1 MITETKRLY
10 LREITQ
16 ADYAVIA
23 KILQDDDAMFAYND
37 AFSDEEVA
45 QWFDNLMTQYQT
57 RGFSL
62 WAVVLK
68 ETDQVLG
75 QCGLTLQQVQ
85 GETVTE
91 IGYLF
96 NRDYWHQGYAIEAA
110 QACKTYAF
118 DILGIERVF
127 SIIRDNNLAS
137 MNVAI
142 RNGMTVR
149 TKFIKTY
156 KGIEMPHFA
165 FAVDK
170 S

>member
-1 MITETKRLY
+1 MITETERLY

-16 ADYAVIA
+16 EDYPVIA
-23 KILQDDDAMFAYND
+23 KILQDDVAMFAYNG
-37 AFSDEEVA
+37 AFSDEAVA

-68 ETDQVLG
+68 ENDQVIG
-75 QCGLTLQQVQ
+75 QCGLTLQQVDN
-85 GETVTE
+85 ETVTE

-96 NRDYWHQGYAIEAA
+96 DRDYWHQGYAIEAA

-118 DILGIERVF
+118 DVLGVSRVY
-127 SIIRDNNLAS
+127 SIIRDNNIAS

-156 KGIEMPHFA
+156 RGIEMPHFA
-165 FAVDK
+165 FAVDR

>member
-10 LREITQ
+10 LREMKQIDFS
-16 ADYAVIA
+16 AIA
-23 KILQDDDAMFAYND
+23 EILQDDTAMFAYEG

-45 QWFDNLMTQYQT
+45 KWLNDRIAQYKDW
-57 RGFSL
+57 GMSL

-68 ETDQVLG
+68 ETDQVIG

-96 NRDYWHQGYAIEAA
+96 NRDYWHQGYAVEAA

-118 DILGIERVF
+118 DVLGIDRVF
-127 SIIRDNNLAS
+127 SIIRDNNIAS

-156 KGIEMPHFA
+156 RGIEMPHFA
-165 FAVDK
+165 FAVER

>member
-23 KILQDDDAMFAYND
+23 KILQDDDAMFAYNG

-45 QWFDNLMTQYQT
+45 RWFDNLMTQYQT

-68 ETDQVLG
+68 ETNQVIG
-75 QCGLTLQQVQ
+75 QCGLTLQQLEV
-85 GETVTE
+85 ETVTE

-96 NRDYWHQGYAIEAA
+96 DRDYWHQGYAIEAA
-110 QACKTYAF
+110 QACKVYAF
-118 DILGIERVF
+118 NVLGIDRVY
-127 SIIRDNNLAS
+127 SLIRETNISS

-142 RNGMTVR
+142 RNCMTVR
-149 TKFIKTY
+149 ARLVRERWGAELFY
-156 KGIEMPHFA
+156 YA
-165 FAVDK
+165 FAVDR

>member
-10 LREITQ
+10 LREMKQIDFS
-16 ADYAVIA
+16 AIA
-23 KILQDDDAMFAYND
+23 EILQDDTAMFAYEG

-45 QWFDNLMTQYQT
+45 KWLNDRIAQYKDW
-57 RGFSL
+57 GMSL

-68 ETDQVLG
+68 ETDQVIG

-110 QACKTYAF
+110 QACKVYAF
-118 DILGIERVF
+118 NVLGIDRVY
-127 SIIRDNNLAS
+127 SLIRETNISS

-149 TKFIKTY
+149 ARLVRERWGAELFY
-156 KGIEMPHFA
+156 YA
-165 FAVDK
+165 FAVDR

>member
-23 KILQDDDAMFAYND
+23 KILQDDDAMFAYNG
-37 AFSDEEVA
+37 ALSDEEVA
-45 QWFDNLMTQYQT
+45 RWFDNLMTQYQT

-68 ETDQVLG
+68 ETNQVIG
-75 QCGLTLQQVQ
+75 QCGLTLQQLEV
-85 GETVTE
+85 ETVTE

-96 NRDYWHQGYAIEAA
+96 DRDYWHQGYAIEAA
-110 QACKTYAF
+110 QACKVYAF
-118 DILGIERVF
+118 NVLGIDRVY
-127 SIIRDNNLAS
+127 SLIRETNISS

-149 TKFIKTY
+149 ARLVRERWGAELFY
-156 KGIEMPHFA
+156 YA
-165 FAVDK
+165 FAVDR

>member
-1 MITETKRLY
+1 MITETQRLY
-10 LREITQ
+10 LRKITQ

-23 KILQDDDAMFAYND
+23 KILQDDEAMFAYNG
-37 AFSDEEVA
+37 AFSDEAVA

-68 ETDQVLG
+68 ETDQVIG
-75 QCGLTLQQVQ
+75 QCGLTLQEVQV
-85 GETVTE
+85 ETVTE

-96 NRDYWHQGYAIEAA
+96 DRDYWHQGYAIEAA
-110 QACKTYAF
+110 QACKAYAF
-118 DILGIERVF
+118 DVLGVERVY
-127 SIIRDNNLAS
+127 SLIRETNISS

-149 TKFIKTY
+149 ARIIRTRRGAELFY
-156 KGIEMPHFA
+156 YA